1 MIRANNPR
9 SVREHA
15 ATPAPPRVWAS
26 FAGFILWLLALGG
39 GSAVAAPAPSG
50 QTVAFRTEDGVQ
62 IAATLHLPSKSPAP
76 AVILVPMQARTR
88 EDWEP
93 VASRLAEAGIA
104 AVTIDLRGHG
114 ASGPGPGG
122 ADAQQNM
129 SASLLDV
136 KAARAFL
143 AGRGDVIGSR
153 IGMAG
158 ASVGANLVLAAA
170 SADLTVQSLA
180 LLSAGIDY
188 RGVRSDAP
196 MRRYGNRPALLVA
209 SLEDPYAARSA
220 RELSTFGD
228 GIRELRLLSNAGHG
242 TVMFVRQPDL
252 VGVLVDWFRRT
263 LL

>member
-1 MIRANNPR
+1 MTRASRPA

-15 ATPAPPRVWAS
+15 ATPASPRALAS
-26 FAGFILWLLALGG
+26 RAGSILWLLAVLGG
-39 GSAVAAPAPSG
+39 GAVAAPASSG
-50 QTVAFRTEDGVQ
+50 QTVAFRTADGVQ

-104 AVTIDLRGHG
+104 ALAIDLRGQG
-114 ASGPGPGG
+114 GSAAGPGG
-122 ADAQQNM
+122 VDVQLNM

-143 AGRGDVIGSR
+143 AGRGDIIGSR
-153 IGMAG
+153 IGMVG
-158 ASVGANLVLAAA
+158 ASVGANLVLSAA

-180 LLSAGIDY
+180 LLSPGIDY
-188 RGVRSDAP
+188 RGVRGDAP
-196 MRRYGNRPALLVA
+196 MRKYGNRPALLVA

-228 GIRELRLLSNAGHG
+228 GIRELRLLGNAGHG